1 MLLAKLI
8 NECTRVDVEVV
19 EQMESEKPCI
29 M

>member
-1 MLLAKLI
+1 MLVAKVI
-8 NECTRVDVEVV
+8 KECTRVDVEVV